1 MFDHPEWVFYAA
13 RSSLRSARLNRLAG
27 RCCTE
32 PSSSLPISPLQ
43 AYAFALA
50 VCNMLRNRGANE
62 DHMIIFAILILG
74 SALLATIWAART
86 GIPDN
91 WLHADLRHSRLA
103 RIWRRNAG
111 ILLAAYMVLSLATL
125 ATAVNSHPPLGCPA
139 TGGCQLP
146 PSYQLAWP
154 VVVFLTW
161 RVSRGGRVSRT
172 LLIIW
177 SAAGYA
183 AVATTIARAWSP
195 LATGLLAAQALQIA
209 LLTSPAVYQ
218 RTRPPGGRGLSS
230 ADAMRARPPLWLILA
245 GLFAGLVV
253 TLLYL
258 GDMGYAPIPGCG
270 PPRASLHQLPD
281 RCIGLAR
288 GYPLRFLTA
297 DQSTPIINDR
307 ALIKDWAQWS
317 LVSFSSFYLLWLR
330 RDPGPP
336 PPEPSHVS
344 AEGQPVPE

>member
-1 MFDHPEWVFYAA
+1 MV
-13 RSSLRSARLNRLAG
+13 
-27 RCCTE
+27 
-32 PSSSLPISPLQ
+32 
-43 AYAFALA
+43 
-50 VCNMLRNRGANE
+50 
-62 DHMIIFAILILG
+62 IFAILILG
-74 SALLATIWAART
+74 SALLATLWAART

-91 WLHADLRHSRLA
+91 WLHADLRHSRIA
-103 RIWRRNAG
+103 RAWRGNAG
-111 ILLAAYMVLSLATL
+111 ILLAAYLLLSLATL
-125 ATAVNSHPPLGCPA
+125 AIAVNSHPPLGCPA
-139 TGGCQLP
+139 TGGCRLP

-154 VVVFLTW
+154 VVAFLTW
-161 RVSRGGRVSRT
+161 RVSRGGHVSRI
-172 LLIIW
+172 LLILW
-177 SAAGYA
+177 SGAGYA

-195 LATGLLAAQALQIA
+195 LAFGLLAAQALQIA

-218 RTRPPGGRGLSS
+218 RTRRPGDQRFPVR
-230 ADAMRARPPLWLILA
+230 DALPSWPPLWLALA
-245 GLFAGLVV
+245 GLFTGLVV

-258 GDMGYAPIPGCG
+258 GNMGYTPIPGCG
-270 PPRASLHQLPD
+270 PPGAAALHQLPD
-281 RCIGLAR
+281 RCFALAE

-297 DQSTPIINDR
+297 DQNTPIINTG